1 MNVCEVDEKG
11 RPILG
16 LCFVPVSELPIGDVV
31 LSQKIALEN
40 CESGVL
46 AVARRFVPP
55 WGWLFSTATNSVR

>member
-1 MNVCEVDEKG
+1 
-11 RPILG
+11 
-16 LCFVPVSELPIGDVV
+16 LPIGDVV